1 MIKLRRQHGLY
12 RKMAERTAAESK
24 ASEVDLQ
31 EINEQHKVLCTGV
44 IEDEN
49 EQTLE
54 EILEKVRTK

>member
-1 MIKLRRQHGLY
+1 
-12 RKMAERTAAESK
+12 MAERTVAETK

-44 IEDEN
+44 IDDEN

-54 EILEKVRTK
+54 EILKKVRTK